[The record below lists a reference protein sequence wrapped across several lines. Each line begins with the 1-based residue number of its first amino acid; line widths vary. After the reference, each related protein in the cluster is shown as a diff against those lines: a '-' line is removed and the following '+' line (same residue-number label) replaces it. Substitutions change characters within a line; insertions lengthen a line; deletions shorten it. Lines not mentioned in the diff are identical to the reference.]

1 MNASNPRGAQEV
13 VPNVPATGTGT
24 QASSSVLVLDT
35 EAGSSDAE
43 NYTLT
48 CTRHDHTAGA
58 VYSTLAR
65 SAPLD
70 SAGAFAVAQRASGGA
85 TDDFTFHAS
94 VPIPVLSRVAEH
106 AFSCTIALVRGGSPR
121 PLPGTRDGQPTG
133 ISEIAS

>member
-13 VPNVPATGTGT
+13 VPNAPATSTGT
-24 QASSSVLVLDT
+24 PASSSVLVLDT
-35 EAGSSDAE
+35 DAGSSVAE

-48 CTRHDHTAGA
+48 RTCYGHTAGA

-85 TDDFTFHAS
+85 TDDFTFHAT
-94 VPIPVLSRVAEH
+94 VPIPVPSRVAAH
-106 AFSCTIALVRGGSPR
+106 AFHMLSLW
-121 PLPGTRDGQPTG
+121 
-133 ISEIAS
+133 